1 MFSTYNNFFQAT
13 LTRLSSTQ
21 TYLPKQILNVHWKN
35 LQTSTMLGPVGAK
48 STFTD
53 EIIVRLFY
61 TTTIFKLF
69 LTSF

>member
-1 MFSTYNNFFQAT
+1 
-13 LTRLSSTQ
+13 
-21 TYLPKQILNVHWKN
+21 
-35 LQTSTMLGPVGAK
+35 MLGPVGAK